1 MIRKKLKK
9 PLFLASFF
17 VFCFKY
23 WNEKLFEG
31 IRGTTI
37 K

>member
-1 MIRKKLKK
+1 MNKLKK
-9 PLFLASFF
+9 PLFLGSFF

-23 WNEKLFEG
+23 WNEKLFERT
-31 IRGTTI
+31 RGTTI